1 MYVCNTA
8 AGNGY
13 RKAAEIH
20 QKLGVKHEE
29 ATSLIE
35 AGNMYKRSE
44 PTNAVE
50 CYRQAVEIYIEMGR
64 FSIAAK
70 HLMTLAEVYETDE
83 ANIDQVCVCMCVC
96 VLCVVCV
103 CCVCVCCVCVCCGVL
118 CVLCVY
124 VCACVRACVRV
135 CVCLCVY
142 VYMHVM

>member
-1 MYVCNTA
+1 LKCLVYNNVA

-13 RKAAEIH
+13 QKAAEIH

-35 AGNMYKRSE
+35 AGNMYKKSE
-44 PTNAVE
+44 ATNAVD

-83 ANIDQVCVCMCVC
+83 ANIEQVCVCMRV
-96 VLCVVCV
+96 
-103 CCVCVCCVCVCCGVL
+103 
-118 CVLCVY
+118 
-124 VCACVRACVRV
+124 CVRA
-135 CVCLCVY
+135 Y
-142 VYMHVM
+142 V

>member
-1 MYVCNTA
+1 MLVCLLTAISRKYNIKKCLVYNIA

-13 RKAAEIH
+13 QKAAEIH

-35 AGNMYKRSE
+35 AGNMYKKSE
-44 PTNAVE
+44 ATSAVD

-83 ANIDQVCVCMCVC
+83 ANIEQVCMCVC
-96 VLCVVCV
+96 ARVPA
-103 CCVCVCCVCVCCGVL
+103 
-118 CVLCVY
+118 
-124 VCACVRACVRV
+124 CA
-135 CVCLCVY
+135 
-142 VYMHVM
+142 

>member
-1 MYVCNTA
+1 MYAVA

-35 AGNMYKRSE
+35 AGNMYKKSE
-44 PTNAVE
+44 PSSAVE

-83 ANIDQVCVCMCVC
+83 ANIEQVCVCV
-96 VLCVVCV
+96 
-103 CCVCVCCVCVCCGVL
+103 
-118 CVLCVY
+118 
-124 VCACVRACVRV
+124 CVRV
-135 CVCLCVY
+135 CMCNV
-142 VYMHVM
+142 VYMIMHYAWCMYVRM

>member
-1 MYVCNTA
+1 MYVCNVA

-44 PTNAVE
+44 PTAAVD

-83 ANIDQVCVCMCVC
+83 ANIEQVYS
-96 VLCVVCV
+96 LCVHAACV
-103 CCVCVCCVCVCCGVL
+103 
-118 CVLCVY
+118 
-124 VCACVRACVRV
+124 CVRACVFV
-135 CVCLCVY
+135 CVEGEGGG
-142 VYMHVM
+142 

>member
-1 MYVCNTA
+1 MYSVVCTTTA

-13 RKAAEIH
+13 RKAAEVH

-44 PTNAVE
+44 LSSATE
-50 CYRQAVEIYIEMGR
+50 CFRQAVEIYIEMGR

-83 ANIDQVCVCMCVC
+83 ANIEQVCVRTCVC
-96 VLCVVCV
+96 L
-103 CCVCVCCVCVCCGVL
+103 
-118 CVLCVY
+118 
-124 VCACVRACVRV
+124 CACV
-135 CVCLCVY
+135 CVCLCVC
-142 VYMHVM
+142 VYFIGK

>member
-1 MYVCNTA
+1 MYVA

-13 RKAAEIH
+13 QKAAEIH

-35 AGNMYKRSE
+35 AGNMYKKSE
-44 PTNAVE
+44 PIHAVD

-83 ANIDQVCVCMCVC
+83 ANIEQVCSV
-96 VLCVVCV
+96 
-103 CCVCVCCVCVCCGVL
+103 CVCVCVCV
-118 CVLCVY
+118 CVY
-124 VCACVRACVRV
+124 VCVHVCVHVCVRV
-135 CVCLCVY
+135 PVY
-142 VYMHVM
+142 FYMQYHVYNYTYLNC